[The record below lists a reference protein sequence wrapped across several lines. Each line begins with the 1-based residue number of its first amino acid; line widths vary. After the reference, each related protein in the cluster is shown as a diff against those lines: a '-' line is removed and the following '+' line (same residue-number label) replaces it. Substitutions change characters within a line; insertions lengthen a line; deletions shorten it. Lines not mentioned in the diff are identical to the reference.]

1 MEGLS
6 YIEQRLQELT
16 EKKEELKPYYEYWL
30 HSKRYLSDVLNT
42 ITHIFPHY
50 TLHDATHSQM
60 ILDNVVSILGEKVVD
75 KWSVGDCWLMLMTVY
90 FHDCGMFVSSGTK
103 DLLFQAESGET
114 FREFIQECQEN
125 PQSPMHKAATAFEIK
140 SDGIYFRSQKL
151 TAESYEYPK
160 TLIAEYIRRRH
171 ADRVGEFVAKA
182 EKDLGW
188 HKVPRRLL
196 SVVDKISQC
205 HAKPQEELMKLPFS
219 EKFVGSVCHPRYI
232 AAMLRLG
239 DVLDIDSNRIPQT
252 VLDTMSY
259 IPKDSKWHLSM
270 NLSVT
275 HIRIDEKITE
285 VSAGTKDRKTAE
297 LTMKWFGMI
306 ESEIQYQLNQRYNI
320 MPEQYGYTLPQVGAM
335 NVQLEGYDELDGN
348 KFPQFEVDTDRAMH
362 LLEGSDLYNHPAQC
376 MREVFQNAVDATYL
390 RIYCEHFRGKEI
402 TENSFQEFCSYC
414 ANIDYQI
421 SVEIKHEDG
430 LLKFK
435 ISDKGIGM
443 GKEDLRFIAKIGSSK
458 KNTVR
463 EQLIKEMPDWM
474 RPSGTFGIGFQS
486 LFLMTDEVTLTT
498 QKWNTNIAHEVKLYK
513 PETESEYRGNILIKT
528 NKEALSANYGT
539 IIEFSVPDKKWFGMG
554 KHNLQGYSLEEA
566 FEMEIQNSLESYLQA
581 SWVKIDYTYSPPS
594 SDLHKLYVKQE
605 FGELYNILH
614 KSSTYYVQVAFNQ
627 VTKRP
632 LEVFYRNQRIEN
644 SKLSLERY
652 EAIPLS
658 VNLLSLQ
665 ASEVLGMSRNEI
677 KEKMA
682 DVLKDVINKAIL
694 QFLEKKMEDE
704 TLSVAQKSLVA
715 MMLVWNN
722 IEAGKKNAEWSTLQ
736 IRYQYKSADQR
747 AHDTIDSLFRNN
759 VRRVK
764 FEMFPYEYQ
773 DRISILCSLKGKG
786 KKPEERIVLGLSD
799 LPKYKKIY
807 QFIEYIASR
816 YYFNKIT
823 LQGKV
828 LYMDKTKDKKPV
840 VVVLSQE
847 PKKADYKKNIIN
859 AKKKKKDETKEQ
871 YLTFLVNHMKRYPL
885 RRYCYLPCPDE
896 YKSLEIR
903 LDEIKILEE
912 DKWFPYAEISY
923 PILLSPYVLDEKEG
937 NLELKCI
944 CSEIFYTKVQEK
956 LKKSIEIE
964 EIKQLYE
971 KFIAEWQSAV
981 NNVQQQMNND
991 NLAEYL

>member
-6 YIEQRLQELT
+6 YIEQRLQELI

-75 KWSVGDCWLMLMTVY
+75 KWSVGDCWLILMAAY
-90 FHDCGMFVSSGTK
+90 FHDCGMFVSSDTK
-103 DLLFQAESGET
+103 ELLFQAESGEA
-114 FREFIQECQEN
+114 FRKFIQECQEN

-140 SDGIYFRSQKL
+140 SDGLYFQSQKL

-160 TLIAEYIRRRH
+160 TLIAEYIRQRH
-171 ADRVGEFVAKA
+171 ADRVGEFVVKA

-196 SVVDKISQC
+196 TVVSEICQC
-205 HAKPQEELMKLPFS
+205 HAKSQDEMLKLPFS

-239 DVLDIDSNRIPQT
+239 DVLDIDSNRIPQI

-259 IPKDSKWHLSM
+259 VPKDSKWHLSM

-275 HIRIDEKITE
+275 HIRIDEKIVE
-285 VSAGTKDRKTAE
+285 VSAETKDRKTAE
-297 LTMKWFGMI
+297 LAMKWFGMV

-362 LLEGSDLYNHPAQC
+362 LLEGSNLYNHPAQC

-390 RIYCEHFRGKEI
+390 RIYCEHFRGKQI
-402 TENSFQEFCSYC
+402 TKNSFREFCSYC
-414 ANIDYQI
+414 ANSDYQI
-421 SVEIKHEDG
+421 SVEVKHEEG
-430 LLKFK
+430 QLKFR

-443 GKEDLRFIAKIGSSK
+443 DKEDLRFIAKIGSSG
-458 KNTVR
+458 KNTER

-486 LFLMTDEVTLTT
+486 LFLMTNEVKLTT
-498 QKWNTNIAHEVKLYK
+498 QKWNTGIAYEVKLYK
-513 PETESEYRGNILIKT
+513 PESESEYRGNILIKT
-528 NKEALSANYGT
+528 KARAAFASSGSGT
-539 IIEFSVPDKKWFGMG
+539 IIEFFVPDKKWFGRG
-554 KHNLQGYSLEEA
+554 LRNLHGYSLEEA

-581 SWVKIDYTYSPPS
+581 SWVNVDYTYSPL
-594 SDLHKLYVKQE
+594 SDLHKMYVKQE
-605 FGELYNILH
+605 FGELYYIPY
-614 KSSTYYVQVAFNQ
+614 KSNTYYVQVAFNT

-632 LEVFYRNQRIEN
+632 LEVFYRNQRIEK
-644 SKLSLERY
+644 SKFSYERY

-658 VNLLSLQ
+658 VNLLSKQ
-665 ASEVLGMSRNEI
+665 AGEVLGMSRNEI
-677 KEKMA
+677 KEKIA
-682 DVLKDVINKAIL
+682 GVLEEVINEAIQ
-694 QFLEKKMEDE
+694 QFLKKKIEDDS
-704 TLSVAQKSLVA
+704 LSGFQKELIS
-715 MMLVWNN
+715 MMLVWSN
-722 IEAGKKNAEWSTLQ
+722 IKIAKEQTLWSALQ
-736 IRYQYKSADQR
+736 IRYQVKDKR
-747 AHDTIDSLFRNN
+747 KNGTIDSLLGNN
-759 VRRVK
+759 ARRIK
-764 FEMFPYEYQ
+764 FERLPFEPQ
-773 DRISILCSLKGKG
+773 DRISILYSAKEKEQQ
-786 KKPEERIVLGLSD
+786 PEERITLLGLYD

-807 QFIEYIASR
+807 QFIEYIVSQ
-816 YYFNKIT
+816 YYFNKVTI
-823 LQGKV
+823 QGIK
-828 LYMDKTKDKKPV
+828 LYLDKTTDKKSSI
-840 VVVLSQE
+840 VVLSQIQE
-847 PKKADYKKNIIN
+847 EEN
-859 AKKKKKDETKEQ
+859 ASNGDNNNYDAKRDETKEQ
-871 YLTFLVNHMKRYPL
+871 YLTFWVNHMKHYPL
-885 RRYCYLPCPDE
+885 RRYGYLPCPIE
-896 YKSLEIR
+896 YLKLVVE
-903 LDEIKILEE
+903 EGKANVKKE
-912 DKWFPYAEISY
+912 DKWFPYAEINY
-923 PILLSPYVLDEKEG
+923 PMLLSPYVLDEKEG

-944 CSEIFYTKVQEK
+944 CSETFYTKVQEK
-956 LKKSIEIE
+956 LKNSIEVA